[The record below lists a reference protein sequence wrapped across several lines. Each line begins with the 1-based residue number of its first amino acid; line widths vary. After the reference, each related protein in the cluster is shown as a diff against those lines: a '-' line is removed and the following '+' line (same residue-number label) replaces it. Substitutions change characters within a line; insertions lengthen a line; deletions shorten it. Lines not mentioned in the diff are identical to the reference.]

1 MSPVGDGILA
11 GTQSAAQNQRSPSHM
26 RHSST
31 TQRLRHHRRLT
42 HGRVAPVLII
52 LLALIISAIVF
63 FFFTRP
69 VLEKNAADKAVP
81 TNSPTA
87 AVAAPA
93 KPEAATT
100 AASAPTAAPQA
111 PAKPQPAPA
120 ANFGFARPL
129 DVGKELLRGLNAG
142 EYEKIGSMAAAAD
155 PTQAAV
161 AVGIFQ
167 RLMKDLGAKMGT
179 EDQVELLGMVENKT
193 RIVIPFTLPGQQSPI
208 RLQLDLERDERMGW
222 KITRLELPKEA
233 AAALT
238 PKTES
243 PTTATTTAASS
254 SAPVGS
260 PGKPTAPGTTA
271 MSAATATPA
280 TASVTPTAAAKS
292 LFTVSQGDDALTFG
306 SDFVHALLK
315 HDFIEAKKYV
325 DEKKVPAERLAGLCI
340 VFEEGQYEFKPTKPL
355 IITVAN
361 PEVSW
366 IIAQVQSQSLQQS
379 TEFGLELQRSGL
391 DQPWRVVGL
400 NLSEILSSFASST
413 SKLGV
418 PYTPIVKNPKGGESL
433 ALYFEYDRAELH
445 PRAQKQLEI
454 VAGLLKSDPSKKLH
468 IEGHTDDKGTDN
480 YNLQLS
486 RSRAETVKRQLGALG
501 VSEDQIVTVA
511 LGKAQPLSPNQK
523 ADGSDD
529 PEGRSKNRRAEI
541 FLDF

>member
-1 MSPVGDGILA
+1 MRLSSCSPC
-11 GTQSAAQNQRSPSHM
+11 S
-26 RHSST
+26 RHS
-31 TQRLRHHRRLT
+31 RRLSF
-42 HGRVAPVLII
+42 GGVAPILIT
-52 LLALIISAIVF
+52 LVALIISALVF

-69 VLEKNAADKAVP
+69 AMEKKTAEAEAAKTTTQTTSPAKAETPVATTPTGQPTPAPASTPDKP
-81 TNSPTA
+81 K
-87 AVAAPA
+87 AAPA
-93 KPEAATT
+93 
-100 AASAPTAAPQA
+100 
-111 PAKPQPAPA
+111 PAPS
-120 ANFGFARPL
+120 FGFARPL
-129 DVGKELLRGLNAG
+129 DVGKEMLRGLTAG
-142 EYEKIGSMAAAAD
+142 EFEKIGSMAAASD
-155 PTQAAV
+155 PTQATTAT
-161 AVGIFQ
+161 GIFQ

-193 RIVIPFTLPGQQSPI
+193 RIVIPFTLPNQPSPL

-233 AAALT
+233 AAALAT
-238 PKTES
+238 KTE
-243 PTTATTTAASS
+243 PAMAA
-254 SAPVGS
+254 
-260 PGKPTAPGTTA
+260 
-271 MSAATATPA
+271 ATPA
-280 TASVTPTAAAKS
+280 PTATVDPIKPSATPAPSPTMPATTAAAKS
-292 LFTVSQGDDALTFG
+292 DSKSLFAISQGDDALTFG

-315 HDFIEAKKYV
+315 HDFIAARKFV

-400 NLSEILSSFASST
+400 NLSEILSSFANST

-433 ALYFEYDRAELH
+433 ALYFEYDQAELH

-454 VAGLLKSDPSKKLH
+454 VAGLLKSDPTKKLH
-468 IEGHTDDKGTDN
+468 IEGHTDDKGTDD

-501 VSEDQIVTVA
+501 VAQEQIVTVA

-523 ADGSDD
+523 ADGTDD

>member
-1 MSPVGDGILA
+1 M
-11 GTQSAAQNQRSPSHM
+11 
-26 RHSST
+26 
-31 TQRLRHHRRLT
+31 
-42 HGRVAPVLII
+42 
-52 LLALIISAIVF
+52 
-63 FFFTRP
+63 
-69 VLEKNAADKAVP
+69 
-81 TNSPTA
+81 
-87 AVAAPA
+87 
-93 KPEAATT
+93 
-100 AASAPTAAPQA
+100 
-111 PAKPQPAPA
+111 
-120 ANFGFARPL
+120 
-129 DVGKELLRGLNAG
+129 LRGLTAG
-142 EYEKIGSMAAAAD
+142 EFEKVGSMAAAAD
-155 PTQAAV
+155 PSQAETAK
-161 AVGIFQ
+161 AIFQ
-167 RLMKDLGAKMGT
+167 TLIKDLGAKMGT

-193 RIVIPFTLPGQQSPI
+193 RIVIPFTLPNQAEPL

-233 AAALT
+233 AAALAAKPAPAMAATAATAAPT
-238 PKTES
+238 PGS
-243 PTTATTTAASS
+243 PAAASS
-254 SAPVGS
+254 SAPGQ
-260 PGKPTAPGTTA
+260 T
-271 MSAATATPA
+271 TPA
-280 TASVTPTAAAKS
+280 TATASAPTAMVPKTTAKP
-292 LFTVSQGDDALTFG
+292 LFAVSQGDDALTFG
-306 SDFVHALLK
+306 SDFVRALLK
-315 HDFIEAKKYV
+315 HDFVAAKKFV

-400 NLSEILSSFASST
+400 NLSEILGSFANSA

-454 VAGLLKSDPSKKLH
+454 VAGLLKSDPTKKLH
-468 IEGHTDDKGTDN
+468 IEGHTDDKGTDD

-501 VSEDQIVTVA
+501 VSEDQVITVA

-523 ADGSDD
+523 ADGTDD

>member
-1 MSPVGDGILA
+1 MRLS
-11 GTQSAAQNQRSPSHM
+11 TNSPSS
-26 RHSST
+26 RYS
-31 TQRLRHHRRLT
+31 RRLSF
-42 HGRVAPVLII
+42 GGVAPILII
-52 LLALIISAIVF
+52 LVALIISAVVF

-69 VLEKNAADKAVP
+69 AMEKKTAEAAKTTAP
-81 TNSPTA
+81 TSS
-87 AVAAPA
+87 PA
-93 KPEAATT
+93 KPETPAAT
-100 AASAPTAAPQA
+100 APTAQ
-111 PAKPQPAPA
+111 QTPAPA
-120 ANFGFARPL
+120 PEKPKVTPAPSFGFARPL
-129 DVGKELLRGLNAG
+129 DVGKEMLRGLTAG
-142 EYEKIGSMAAAAD
+142 EFEKIGNMAAAAD
-155 PTQAAV
+155 PTQAAT
-161 AVGIFQ
+161 ATGIFQ
-167 RLMKDLGAKMGT
+167 RLMKDLGAKMGS
-179 EDQVELLGMVENKT
+179 EDQVELMGMVENKT
-193 RIVIPFTLPGQQSPI
+193 RIIIPFTLPNQPAPL

-233 AAALT
+233 AAAL
-238 PKTES
+238 
-243 PTTATTTAASS
+243 AAKSE
-254 SAPVGS
+254 P
-260 PGKPTAPGTTA
+260 A
-271 MSAATATPA
+271 MAAATPA
-280 TASVTPTAAAKS
+280 QAAAIDPTKPDAKPVPAPAMPTAAPEAKTAS
-292 LFTVSQGDDALTFG
+292 KPLFAISQGDDALTFG

-315 HDFIEAKKYV
+315 HDFIAAKKFV

-400 NLSEILSSFASST
+400 NLSEILSSFANST

-433 ALYFEYDRAELH
+433 ALYFEYDQAELH

-454 VAGLLKSDPSKKLH
+454 VAGLLKSDPTKKLH
-468 IEGHTDDKGTDN
+468 IEGHTDDKGTDD

-486 RSRAETVKRQLGALG
+486 RSRAETVKRQLAALG
-501 VSEDQIVTVA
+501 VSQEQIITVA

-523 ADGSDD
+523 ADGTDD
-529 PEGRSKNRRAEI
+529 PEGRSRNRRAEI